1 VNDERPG
8 QHGLE
13 GGGEASPCT
22 AREVVVVVVA
32 LRPLSDSGDLIRVV
46 LIAYD
51 PDDLATIV
59 LKALAPNLDQKAGDI
74 VPAARLGKEFGGDQG
89 TLCAFFSRF
98 ALVEAYAGPWQARWL
113 STDSADW
120 R

>member
-13 GGGEASPCT
+13 GAGEALLRTP
-22 AREVVVVVVA
+22 RKVVVVVVA
-32 LRPLSDSGDLIRVV
+32 LRPLRDSGDVIRVV

-59 LKALAPNLDQKAGDI
+59 LKDLAQNLDQKAGDI
-74 VPAARLGKEFGGDQG
+74 IPTARPGQ
-89 TLCAFFSRF
+89 RI
-98 ALVEAYAGPWQARWL
+98 RW
-113 STDSADW
+113 
-120 R
+120 